1 MKSMTGTI
9 TARKPISVQSMET
22 SNLAA
27 NRVPSGLA
35 DKVFTLDPCLLDL
48 VRLRVVQIHGCEW
61 TLNEQT
67 QRLKV
72 LGETSHRL
80 QSIHDWRNQTI
91 FSDREKAA
99 LNLAEALTLN
109 PGENVREEVIHV
121 IRLVFSEHEVV
132 CIIAAIL
139 AVNDWFQT
147 KAS

>member
-1 MKSMTGTI
+1 MTMTEI
-9 TARKPISVQSMET
+9 KQASVQSIES
-22 SNLAA
+22 SNLVGPGAQG
-27 NRVPSGLA
+27 GLA
-35 DKVFTLDPCLLDL
+35 DKVFALDPCLLDL
-48 VRLRVVQIHGCEW
+48 VRLRVVQLHGCKW

-80 QSIHDWRNQTI
+80 QLLHDWRNQAI

-109 PGENVREEVIHV
+109 SVENVREEVIHV

>member
-1 MKSMTGTI
+1 
-9 TARKPISVQSMET
+9 MET
-22 SNLAA
+22 SNLATTG
-27 NRVPSGLA
+27 VPGGLS
-35 DKVFTLDPCLLDL
+35 DKAFTLDPCLLDL

-72 LGETSHRL
+72 MGETSHRL
-80 QSIHDWRNQTI
+80 QSLSDWRNQTI

-109 PGENVREEVIHV
+109 PVENVREELIQVV
-121 IRLVFSEHEVV
+121 RLVFTEHEVV

-147 KAS
+147 KGR